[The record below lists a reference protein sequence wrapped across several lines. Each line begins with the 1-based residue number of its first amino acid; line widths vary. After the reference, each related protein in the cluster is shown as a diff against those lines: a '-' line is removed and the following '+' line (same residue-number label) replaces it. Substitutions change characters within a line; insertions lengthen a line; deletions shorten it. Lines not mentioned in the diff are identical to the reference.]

1 MNMKD
6 ILKLAAS
13 LAVCLAAGFI
23 GSVFTFSAIPT
34 WYAGLNKPAF
44 NPPNW
49 LFGPVWTI
57 LYILM
62 GIAAYLIWRKGLQ
75 HNEVKLAL
83 IVFIVQLVLNVAW
96 SIIFFNFHS
105 PLLAL
110 VDIILLWLAIIM
122 TLIYFFGLSLLAGW
136 LMVPYILWV
145 SFAAF
150 LNFTI
155 WRLNP

>member
-1 MNMKD
+1 MNVKE

-23 GSVFTFSAIPT
+23 GSVFTFAAIPT

-44 NPPNW
+44 NPPGW

-75 HNEVKLAL
+75 HNEVKIALA
-83 IVFIVQLVLNVAW
+83 VFIVQLALNVAW

-105 PLLAL
+105 PLLAF

-122 TLIYFFGLSLLAGW
+122 TLIYFFSLSLFAGW